1 MLKFIRIAI
10 EDHFE
15 HKYVNSIME
24 VINAT
29 PNPRVAAEILLG
41 MYEEPTIPKQVITE
55 GGTILTLVN
64 YNKFTDKVEYSYI
77 LHGVEGKTTDTL
89 ENWMKMKEV
98 T

>member
-29 PNPRVAAEILLG
+29 PNPRVAAEVLLG
-41 MYEEPTIPKQVITE
+41 MYEEPTIPKQVMVGNLE
-55 GGTILTLVN
+55 LNLVN
-64 YNKFTDKVEYSYI
+64 YNKFTDEVEYTY
-77 LHGVEGKTTDTL
+77 LGCE
-89 ENWMKMKEV
+89 KESKFIISREEWISKK
-98 T
+98 